1 MNNQDL
7 EQKKFKFQND
17 KLTINDWS
25 EGESPGLND
34 SPTPENEQKYV
45 QIKKIELNIGVIKKE
60 VLKIIDISKS
70 VLYEQAVGEKQI
82 LTLIN
87 ATVSHEMRNPCN
99 SIEGQNIRLG

>member
-45 QIKKIELNIGVIKKE
+45 
-60 VLKIIDISKS
+60 
-70 VLYEQAVGEKQI
+70 
-82 LTLIN
+82 
-87 ATVSHEMRNPCN
+87 
-99 SIEGQNIRLG
+99 